1 VPRHKEC
8 VVIGAGLA
16 GLAAAYR
23 LTERHCK
30 VTVLEARD
38 RLGGRVLT
46 HHFCDAPELNCELGG
61 EWIGNDHTTMQA
73 LCKELKLSLQKHE
86 YANSFWNQLT
96 PANLIP
102 RGQWCMSAEALAIW
116 KKFQTDFLSFGP
128 KRLRELDSIDWWT
141 QLKQLGFQPEDLL
154 RRDMMDS
161 TDFGET
167 IRMNSAYT
175 AATEYLNSK
184 KEKVDDTDEMDWKVR
199 GGNSRLIMALAKKIG
214 KQNIRTEQIVVGIQ
228 QINGRVHVNVEGS
241 GAPIIADYCICAIPA
256 HCMIDI
262 DWGKKNPPTSHLEA
276 AAQLQY
282 ARITKTAVLCSERFW
297 PKPESG
303 GYSVCT
309 NLASD
314 FCFDSTF
321 GQNGKKG
328 KKFKKGILCSYAVGD
343 KAVDIASS
351 PQDKLKYWI
360 VEDVA
365 NANGL
370 NWSANHSKTI
380 ALDMQQQAWQA
391 DPFTRGAYAFY
402 RPGQWF
408 TVRNVLRKRFG
419 RVFFAGEHIA
429 DWQGFMEGAVQTG
442 YAAAKAVLKG

>member
-1 VPRHKEC
+1 MKRNKEC

-16 GLAAAYR
+16 GLAAAYY
-23 LTERHCK
+23 LSNRHCK
-30 VTVLEARD
+30 VTLLEARD

-46 HHFCDAPELNCELGG
+46 HHFCEAPELNCELGG
-61 EWIGNDHTTMQA
+61 EWIGQNHTLMQE
-73 LCKELKLSLQKHE
+73 LCEELGLGLQKHQ

-102 RGQWCMSAEALAIW
+102 PGQWCMSAEAFAIW
-116 KKFQTDFLSFGP
+116 EKFQEDFKKFGS
-128 KRLRELDSIDWWT
+128 KRLKKMDEVDWWT

-175 AATEYLNSK
+175 AATEYLSSK
-184 KEKVDDTDEMDWKVR
+184 TEKVDDSDEMDFKVR
-199 GGNSRLIMALAKKIG
+199 GGNSRLVKALAKKIG
-214 KQNIRTEQIVVGIQ
+214 LQNIRTEQIVVGICEV
-228 QINGRVHVNVEGS
+228 NKRVHVQVEGS
-241 GAPIIADYCICAIPA
+241 GTPIIADYCVCAIPA

-262 DWGKKNPPTSHLEA
+262 DWGKKPPTKHLEA

-282 ARITKTAVLCSERFW
+282 ARITKTAVLCSHRFW
-297 PKPESG
+297 PEPELG

-321 GQNGKKG
+321 KQKG
-328 KKFKKGILCSYAVGD
+328 TKGILCSYAVGD

-370 NWSANHSKTI
+370 NWSANESKKI
-380 ALDMQQQAWQA
+380 ALAMQQQPWQA

-408 TVRNVLRKRFG
+408 TVRNALQKRFG
-419 RVFFAGEHIA
+419 QVFFAGEHIA

-442 YAAAKAVLKG
+442 YDAAKAILRA

>member
-1 VPRHKEC
+1 MKRHKEC

-23 LTERHCK
+23 LSEKHCK

-46 HHFCDAPELNCELGG
+46 HHFCGAPELNCELGA
-61 EWIGNDHTTMQA
+61 EWIGKNHTAMIH
-73 LCKELKLSLQKHE
+73 LCHEMKLKLQGHQ

-102 RGQWCMSAEALAIW
+102 PGQWCMSAEAFAIW
-116 KKFQTDFLSFGP
+116 TKFQKDFKKFGK
-128 KRLRELDSIDWWT
+128 KRLEKMDEIDWWT

-154 RRDMMDS
+154 RRDVMDS

-175 AATEYLNSK
+175 AATEYLSTK
-184 KEKVDDTDEMDWKVR
+184 HEKVDDSDEMDFKVK
-199 GGNSRLIMALAKKIG
+199 GGNSRLIEAMAKQIG
-214 KQNIRTEQIVVGIQ
+214 LQHIRTEQIVVGIREV
-228 QINGRVHVNVEGS
+228 NGRVHVQVEGS
-241 GAPIIADYCICAIPA
+241 GTPIVADYCVCAIPA

-262 DWGKKNPPTSHLEA
+262 DWGKKNPPDEHLEA

-282 ARITKTAVLCSERFW
+282 ARITKTAVLCSRRFW
-297 PKPESG
+297 PEPDSG

-321 GQNGKKG
+321 DQKG
-328 KKFKKGILCSYAVGD
+328 KKGILCSYAVGD

-370 NWSANHSKTI
+370 NWSPNESKKV
-380 ALDMQQQAWQA
+380 ALDMQQQPWQA

-408 TVRNVLRKRFG
+408 TVRNTLQKRFG

-429 DWQGFMEGAVQTG
+429 DWQGFMEGAVETG
-442 YAAAKAVLKG
+442 FVAAKAILRA

>member
-1 VPRHKEC
+1 MKRNNEC

-16 GLAAAYR
+16 GLAAAYY
-23 LTERHCK
+23 LTNKHCK

-46 HHFCDAPELNCELGG
+46 HHFCEAPELNCELGG
-61 EWIGNDHTTMQA
+61 EWIGKNHEAMRN
-73 LCKELKLSLQKHE
+73 LCEVLHLGLQKHQ
-86 YANSFWNQLT
+86 YANSFWDQFT
-96 PANLIP
+96 PAKLIP
-102 RGQWCMSAEALAIW
+102 PGQWCMSAEALAIW
-116 KKFQTDFLSFGP
+116 RKFQTDFKEFGL
-128 KRLRELDSIDWWT
+128 KRLKRMDQIDWWT
-141 QLKQLGFQPEDLL
+141 QLKELGFSREDLL

-175 AATEYLNSK
+175 AATEYLNTK
-184 KEKVDDTDEMDWKVR
+184 KEKVDDSDEMDFKVR
-199 GGNSRLIMALAKKIG
+199 GGNSRLINALARKIG
-214 KQNIRTEQIVVGIQ
+214 LKNIRTEQVVVGIR
-228 QINGRVHVNVEGS
+228 QINKGVEVQVEGS
-241 GAPIIADYCICAIPA
+241 STAISADYCVCAIPA

-262 DWGKKNPPTSHLEA
+262 DWGRKPPKEHLEA

-282 ARITKTAVLCSERFW
+282 ARITKTAVLCSRRFW
-297 PKPESG
+297 QVPRTG

-314 FCFDSTF
+314 FSFDSTF
-321 GQNGKKG
+321 GQGGTKG
-328 KKFKKGILCSYAVGD
+328 VLCSYAVGD

-351 PQDKLKYWI
+351 PQDELKYWI

-370 NWSANHSKTI
+370 NWNAEDSKKT
-380 ALDMQQQAWQA
+380 ALALQQQAWHA

-408 TVRNVLRKRFG
+408 TVRTALQKRFG

-442 YAAAKAVLKG
+442 YDAAKAILGA

>member
-1 VPRHKEC
+1 MSTKSC
-8 VVIGAGLA
+8 VVIGGGLA

-23 LTERHCK
+23 LTGHCN

-46 HHFCDAPELNCELGG
+46 HRFCEAPELNCELGG
-61 EWIGNDHTTMQA
+61 EWIGQNHVRMRE
-73 LCKELKLSLQKHE
+73 LCDTLGLGLQKHQ
-86 YANSFWNQLT
+86 YSNSFWNQIT

-102 RGQWCMSAEALAIW
+102 PGQWCMSPEALAIW
-116 KKFQTDFLSFGP
+116 EQFQKDFKKFGTQ
-128 KRLRELDSIDWWT
+128 RLKKMDEIDWWT
-141 QLKQLGFQPEDLL
+141 QLKQLGFAREDLL

-175 AATEYLNSK
+175 AATEYLSSK
-184 KEKVDDTDEMDWKVR
+184 HEKVDDSDEMDYKVR
-199 GGNSRLIMALAKKIG
+199 GGNSRLVNALAREIG
-214 KQNIRTEQIVVGIQ
+214 LNNIRTEQVVVTIR
-228 QINGRVHVNVEGS
+228 QINRRVHVEVKGS
-241 GAPIIADYCICAIPA
+241 STPVIADYCVCAIPA

-262 DWGKKNPPTSHLEA
+262 DWGKQPPRKHLEA

-282 ARITKTAVLCSERFW
+282 ARITKTAVLCSNRFW
-297 PKPESG
+297 PEPAEG

-321 GQNGKKG
+321 GQRGKR
-328 KKFKKGILCSYAVGD
+328 GILCSYAVGD

-351 PQDKLKYWI
+351 PPDELKYWI

-365 NANGL
+365 NANDL
-370 NWSANHSKTI
+370 NWKADQSKDV
-380 ALDMQQQAWQA
+380 ALALEQQAWQA

-408 TVRNVLRKRFG
+408 TVRNALQKRFG
-419 RVFFAGEHIA
+419 HVFFAGEHIA

-442 YAAAKAVLKG
+442 YDAAEAILKA

>member
-1 VPRHKEC
+1 MRRERDC

-16 GLAAAYR
+16 GLSAAYYLSNR
-23 LTERHCK
+23 RCK

-46 HHFCDAPELNCELGG
+46 HHFCEAPELNCELGG
-61 EWIGNDHTTMQA
+61 EWIGQNHKLMRG
-73 LCKELKLSLQKHE
+73 LSEELGLTLQKHQ

-102 RGQWCMSAEALAIW
+102 PGQWCMSAEAFAIW
-116 KKFQTDFLSFGP
+116 EKFQEDFRKFGP
-128 KRLRELDSIDWWT
+128 KRLKEMDEIDWWT

-175 AATEYLNSK
+175 AATEYLSTK
-184 KEKVDDTDEMDWKVR
+184 TEKVDDSDEMDFKVR
-199 GGNSRLIMALAKKIG
+199 GGNSRLVDALAKKIG
-214 KQNIRTEQIVVGIQ
+214 LQNIRTEQIVVGIRE
-228 QINGRVHVNVEGS
+228 INKRVQVRVEGS
-241 GAPIIADYCICAIPA
+241 GTPIIADYCVCAIPA
-256 HCMIDI
+256 HCMIDV
-262 DWGKKNPPTSHLEA
+262 DWGKRSPRKHLEA

-282 ARITKTAVLCSERFW
+282 ARITKTAVLCSHRFW
-297 PKPESG
+297 PEPESG

-321 GQNGKKG
+321 KQKG
-328 KKFKKGILCSYAVGD
+328 TKGILCSYAVGD
-343 KAVDIASS
+343 KAMDIASS

-370 NWSANHSKTI
+370 NWSANHSKNI
-380 ALDMQQQAWQA
+380 ALAMQQQPWQA

-408 TVRNVLRKRFG
+408 TVRNALRKRFG
-419 RVFFAGEHIA
+419 HVFFAGEHIA

-442 YAAAKAVLKG
+442 YDAAKAILKG

>member
-1 VPRHKEC
+1 MRRERDC

-16 GLAAAYR
+16 GLSAAYYLSNR
-23 LTERHCK
+23 RCK

-46 HHFCDAPELNCELGG
+46 HHFCEAPELNCELGG
-61 EWIGNDHTTMQA
+61 EWIGQNHKLMRG
-73 LCKELKLSLQKHE
+73 LSEELGLKLQKHQ

-102 RGQWCMSAEALAIW
+102 PGQWCMSAEAFAIW
-116 KKFQTDFLSFGP
+116 EKFQEDFRKFGP
-128 KRLRELDSIDWWT
+128 KRLKKMDEIDWWT

-175 AATEYLNSK
+175 AATEYLSTK
-184 KEKVDDTDEMDWKVR
+184 TEKVDDSDEMDFKVR
-199 GGNSRLIMALAKKIG
+199 GGNSRLVDALAKKIG
-214 KQNIRTEQIVVGIQ
+214 LQNIRTEQIVVGIRE
-228 QINGRVHVNVEGS
+228 INKRVQVRVEGS
-241 GAPIIADYCICAIPA
+241 GTPIIADYCVCAIPA
-256 HCMIDI
+256 HCMIDV
-262 DWGKKNPPTSHLEA
+262 DWGKRSPRKHLEA

-282 ARITKTAVLCSERFW
+282 ARITKTAVLCSHRFW
-297 PKPESG
+297 PEPESG

-321 GQNGKKG
+321 KQKG
-328 KKFKKGILCSYAVGD
+328 TKGILCSYAVGD
-343 KAVDIASS
+343 KAMDIASS

-370 NWSANHSKTI
+370 NWSANHSKNI
-380 ALDMQQQAWQA
+380 ALAMQQQPWQA

-408 TVRNVLRKRFG
+408 TVRNALRKRFG
-419 RVFFAGEHIA
+419 HVFFAGEHIA

-442 YAAAKAVLKG
+442 YDAAKAILKG